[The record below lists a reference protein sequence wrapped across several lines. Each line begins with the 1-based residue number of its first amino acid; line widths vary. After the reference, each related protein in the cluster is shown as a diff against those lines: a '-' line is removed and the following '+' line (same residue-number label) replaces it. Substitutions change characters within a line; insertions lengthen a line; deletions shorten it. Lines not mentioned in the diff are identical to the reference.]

1 MKVIGIVVCGALA
14 LAVAVPTGAIARS
27 GHKTQV
33 VCVSQHNGKRVYR
46 VTPRRCTF
54 HERGKP
60 QAEAFFVRTKRD
72 KWDVWHRSHARGK
85 GKNIASMGAKS
96 RVRIRLK
103 NPVNRCGHR
112 VFSKARFFFPGQGSG
127 GTMKLDLCA

>member
-27 GHKTQV
+27 GHRTQV
-33 VCVSQHNGKRVYR
+33 VCVSQHNAKPVYR
-46 VTPRRCTF
+46 VTPRQCTF

-60 QAEAFFVRTKRD
+60 QAEAFYVRTKRD
-72 KWDVWHRSHARGK
+72 RWDVWRRTHARGK

-103 NPVNRCGHR
+103 DPVKRCGHR
-112 VFSKARFFFPGQGSG
+112 VFSKARFNFPGQGSG
-127 GTMKLDLCA
+127 GTVKLDLCA

>member
-33 VCVSQHNGKRVYR
+33 VCIGQNNGKRVYR

-72 KWDVWHRSHARGK
+72 RWDIWHRSHARGK

-96 RVRIRLK
+96 PVRIRLK
-103 NPVNRCGHR
+103 DPVQRCGHR
-112 VFSKARFFFPGQGSG
+112 VFSKARFFFPKEGSG

>member
-33 VCVSQHNGKRVYR
+33 VCVSQHNAKSVYR

-60 QAEAFFVRTKRD
+60 QAEAFYVRTKRD
-72 KWDVWHRSHARGK
+72 RWDVWHRTHARGK

-103 NPVNRCGHR
+103 DPVKRCGHR
-112 VFSKARFFFPGQGSG
+112 VFSKARFNFPGQGSV
-127 GTMKLDLCA
+127 GTVKLDLCA

>member
-33 VCVSQHNGKRVYR
+33 VCVGHNSKPVYR
-46 VTPRRCTF
+46 VAPRRCTF

-60 QAEAFFVRTKRD
+60 QAEAFYVRTKRD
-72 KWDVWHRSHARGK
+72 RWDVWHRTHARGK
-85 GKNIASMGAKS
+85 GKNIGSMGAKS

-103 NPVNRCGHR
+103 DPVKRCGHR
-112 VFSKARFFFPGQGSG
+112 VFSKARFNFPGQGSG
-127 GTMKLDLCA
+127 GTMKLYLCA

>member
-1 MKVIGIVVCGALA
+1 MKVIGIVVCGAVA
-14 LAVAVPTGAIARS
+14 LAVAMPTGAVARS

-33 VCVSQHNGKRVYR
+33 VCDNGKRVYR

-60 QAEAFFVRTKRD
+60 QAEAFFVRTRRD
-72 KWDVWHRSHARGK
+72 RWDVWHRTHARGK
-85 GKNIASMGAKS
+85 GKNIGTMGAKS

-103 NPVNRCGHR
+103 DPVKRCGHR
-112 VFSKARFFFPGQGSG
+112 VFSKARFNFPGQGSG
-127 GTMKLDLCA
+127 ATVKLDLCA